1 MNKPNT
7 TTNKETG
14 NYIEFIIYRFP
25 KKNQESM
32 LQIIKKSL
40 DIFRNEGIR
49 YDYFKL
55 TNTEN
60 IPRFTNITKTISANP
75 ANEEVWMDLLYYRD
89 RKHRDEFMTKMSN
102 NKECQ
107 AWYEEFTELLNPGS
121 EIINGEFS
129 RMS

>member
-60 IPRFTNITKTISANP
+60 IPGFTNITKTISANP
-75 ANEEVWMDLLYYRD
+75 ADEEVWMDLLYYRD